1 MIEKT
6 LKNLL
11 KMGEG
16 MTTNEITEE
25 LQKEN
30 LSIKVGKKKKI

>member
-1 MIEKT
+1 
-6 LKNLL
+6 
-11 KMGEG
+11 

-30 LSIKVGKKKKI
+30 LSINVGKKRYDLKIGG

>member
-1 MIEKT
+1 
-6 LKNLL
+6 
-11 KMGEG
+11 

-30 LSIKVGKKKKI
+30 LSINVGKKKRYDLKK